1 MRGCQGGVFKVLM
14 NYHTLVF
21 FNRLGPFPHVL
32 GQVKEWLISQ
42 LHEIIRAPHVRA
54 CPMDFNLLCH

>member
-1 MRGCQGGVFKVLM
+1 MFKVLM